1 MLLIAGLGNPGKTY
15 QLHRHNI
22 GFLAVDYFLKQ
33 SSDNGRLPSFK
44 NEFQSLTVQVR
55 LKSESILVAKPQT
68 YMNLSGE
75 AIQKIMHFYKIKIE
89 NFLVVHDEIDLPFL
103 QMKLQKNRGSA
114 GHNGVRS
121 INQQLNT
128 QDYARL
134 KLGVGKPENS
144 HMSVE
149 DFVLHNFT
157 TEEEK
162 EIPDFLNLA
171 SEAITSYIFN
181 GPEKT
186 ASRFNQKR
194 SE

>member
-1 MLLIAGLGNPGKTY
+1 MWLIAGLGNPGKIY
-15 QLHRHNI
+15 QFHRHNI
-22 GFLAVDYFLKQ
+22 GFLAVDNFLKK
-33 SSDNGRLPSFK
+33 SSDNDQLPSFK
-44 NEFQSLTVQVR
+44 NEFQSLTFQLR
-55 LKSESILVAKPQT
+55 LKSESVLVAKPQT

-75 AIQKIMHFYKIKIE
+75 AIQKIMHFYKIE
-89 NFLVVHDEIDLPFL
+89 NENLLVVHDEIDLPFL
-103 QMKLQKNRGSA
+103 QMKLQKNRGPA

-134 KLGVGKPENS
+134 KLGVGKPDNS
-144 HMSVE
+144 HISVE

-162 EIPDFLNLA
+162 EMPDFLNLA
-171 SEAITSYIFN
+171 SKAMASYILN